1 MTVSSKTILVVDDEA
16 AMREVLRVRLEKWGY
31 QVLTAEDGAEAKR
44 VVESA
49 QPDMAISDVVLPD
62 ISGLDLLETLQM
74 GNQDRPVVLIT
85 AYGTV
90 DAAVEA
96 MKRGAIDFLTK
107 PLDYA
112 QLKATL
118 TRAETHLKGRSEVR
132 MLEDTLAHEKGMGSL
147 VGRSR
152 SMLEVY
158 EALRIL
164 GVSDALAIIT
174 GDSGTGKEL
183 AARTIHD
190 CSNRRTGP
198 FVAVNTAAIAEGVM
212 ESELFGHVKGS
223 FTGAT
228 TDRPGFF
235 ELADGGTLFLDEI
248 SEMPAPLQPKL
259 LRVLEDSKV
268 RRVGGQGETSVDVR
282 VLAATNRDPE
292 EALEEGR
299 LRRDLYYR
307 LSVFTVR
314 LPSLQERLEDVPL
327 LVQHFVALFNEKHGT
342 RVEGISTEAK
352 ESLMGYEW
360 PGNVRE
366 LRNVMERAVILSR
379 EGWVERHHLPPYL
392 RGVVEAQATGLRL
405 PEDVTA
411 AEAEKLLI
419 LHTLERLG
427 NNKTQAARILGVDVK
442 TIRNKLRAYGMGAG
456 PE

>member
-1 MTVSSKTILVVDDEA
+1 MNAKLKSILVVDDEA
-16 AMREVLRVRLEKWGY
+16 AMREVLRVRLEKWGFE
-31 QVLTAEDGAEAKR
+31 VLTAEDGAEAKR
-44 VVESA
+44 LVDTA

-62 ISGLDLLETLQM
+62 ISGLDLLETLQS
-74 GNQDRPVVLIT
+74 GDANRPVVLIT

-107 PLDYA
+107 PLDYS

-118 TRAETHLKGRSEVR
+118 ARAENQLKGHDNAEQLQES
-132 MLEDTLAHEKGMGSL
+132 LTSEKGMGPL

-190 CSNRRTGP
+190 CSNRRAGP

-228 TDRPGFF
+228 VDRPGFF

-268 RRVGGQGETSVDVR
+268 RRVGGQREISVDVR

-327 LVQHFVALFNEKHGT
+327 LVQHFIQVFNEKHGT
-342 RVEGISTEAK
+342 QVEGVNAEAQD
-352 ESLMGYEW
+352 SLMGYEW

-366 LRNVMERAVILSR
+366 LRNVLERAVILAR
-379 EGWVERHHLPPYL
+379 QGWVERSHLPPYL

-405 PEDVTA
+405 PEDVTV
-411 AEAEKLLI
+411 AEAERLLI
-419 LHTLERLG
+419 LHTLDRVG
-427 NNKTQAARILGVDVK
+427 NNKTKAARLLGVDVK
-442 TIRNKLRAYGMGAG
+442 TIRNKLRAYGAGAD